1 MLVLIVG
8 GGRVGSHLASLLL
21 ELGHEVR
28 VIENRPK
35 VIEKLHREIPTEC
48 IHVGDAFNPEVL
60 EQAGAENAQVMV
72 AATARDE
79 TNLALATLGKFQ
91 FGIRRVIGRVNNP
104 RNAWLFKPEMG
115 IDVSLDQADV
125 LARLIEEEMSLGD
138 MMPLLKLRRGKYSL
152 VEEKV
157 PAGARAVGKMIRD
170 LDLPDNCV
178 IAGIIRQGD
187 VVVPRGVTAIQ
198 EGDEVLAVV
207 DREAAEHLAG
217 LFKSAATNGGIPQ
230 ADREQEPMTFH
241 DPD

>member
-1 MLVLIVG
+1 MMVLIAG
-8 GGRVGSHLASLLL
+8 GGRVGSHLAGLLI

-28 VIENRPK
+28 VIEDRP
-35 VIEKLHREIPTEC
+35 VVVDRLHRELPTEC
-48 IHVGDAFNPEVL
+48 IDIGDPFDPEVL
-60 EQAGAENAQVMV
+60 EQAGAGNAQVMV

-157 PAGARAVGKMIRD
+157 PAGARAVGKMIKD
-170 LDLPDNCV
+170 L
-178 IAGIIRQGD
+178 
-187 VVVPRGVTAIQ
+187 
-198 EGDEVLAVV
+198 
-207 DREAAEHLAG
+207 
-217 LFKSAATNGGIPQ
+217 K
-230 ADREQEPMTFH
+230 
-241 DPD
+241 

>member
-21 ELGHEVR
+21 ELGHQVR
-28 VIENRPK
+28 VIEDRPK
-35 VIEKLHREIPTEC
+35 VIARLHREIPTEC
-48 IHVGDAFNPEVL
+48 IYVGDAFDPEVL
-60 EQAGAENAQVMV
+60 EQAGAGNAQVLV
-72 AATARDE
+72 AATAKDE

-104 RNAWLFKPEMG
+104 RYAWLFKPEMG
-115 IDVSLDQADV
+115 VDISLDQADV
-125 LARLIEEEMSLGD
+125 LAKLIEEEMSLGD
-138 MMPLLKLRRGKYSL
+138 MMPLLKLRRGEFSL

-157 PAGARAVGKMIRD
+157 PPGAPAVGKMIRE
-170 LDLPDNCV
+170 LDLPENCV
-178 IAGIIRQGD
+178 IAGIIREGD

-217 LFKSAATNGGIPQ
+217 LFKAGAASREDPRTT
-230 ADREQEPMTFH
+230 REQEPITVH